1 MAESLKTFF
10 NEDAVRRLA
19 SMLRDAH
26 PAFPEHR
33 FVSEASEGLDALE
46 LMDRA
51 RHIMRAMHRALP
63 EDFEQASRI
72 LQSSLGPPLERTE
85 GLGMSV
91 FLYLPYVLYVAEHG
105 LGHFEPAMRLQ
116 YELTQRFT
124 AEFSIR
130 PYLERYPE
138 QTLARLRQWAGDA
151 NVHVRRLVS
160 EGTRPRL
167 PWAPRLRAFQE
178 DPRPVLELLELLK
191 DDAEQY
197 VRRSVANN
205 LNDIGKDHPAL
216 LVATCKRWSR
226 GASLERQWILRHALR
241 SAVKRGEPGA
251 LDVLGYGGP
260 AVLEVKASFSPR
272 TPRLGESVKVAL
284 RVANRSTQRQKAVVD
299 LRVHF
304 VKANGST
311 RPKVFKVRQV
321 DLAPGGST
329 VLEKT
334 VSLEVL
340 TTRQHYPGTHSVEVL
355 VNGQATP
362 VGSFTASPALSR

>member
-10 NEDAVRRLA
+10 DESAVRRIA
-19 SMLRDAH
+19 SMLRTAH
-26 PAFPEHR
+26 PAFPERR

-63 EDFEQASRI
+63 EDFAQASRI
-72 LQSSLGPPLERTE
+72 IESSLGPTLERTE
-85 GLGMSV
+85 GNGMSV
-91 FLYLPYVLYVAEHG
+91 FLFLPHTLYVAEHG
-105 LGHFEPAMRLQ
+105 LGHFEAAMRLQ

-178 DPRPVLELLELLK
+178 NPQPVLELLELLK
-191 DDAEQY
+191 DDPELY

-205 LNDIGKDHPAL
+205 LNDIGKDHAEL
-216 LVATCKRWSR
+216 LVATCKRWIH
-226 GASLERQWILRHALR
+226 GASPERQWILRHALR
-241 SAVKRGEPGA
+241 SAVKRGEAGA
-251 LDVLGYGGP
+251 LNVLGYEGP
-260 AVLEVKASFSPR
+260 ALLEVKARITPR
-272 TPRLGESVKVAL
+272 SPRLGETVKVEL
-284 RVANRSTQRQKAVVD
+284 RVANRSQQQQKAVVD

-304 VKANGST
+304 VKANGAT
-311 RPKVFKVRQV
+311 RPKVFKVRKV
-321 DLAPGGST
+321 DLAPGDST

-334 VSLEVL
+334 VSLEML
-340 TTRQHYPGTHSVEVL
+340 TTRRHYPGKHSVEVL
-355 VNGQATP
+355 INGQATP
-362 VGSFTASPALSR
+362 VGAFTAQG